1 MPADIEWDHEVDVL
15 CVGAEGSVLAAGAVA
30 ANAGLAVYV
39 GILAGR
45 AADGELAASLG
56 YQGTDKQTTDY
67 LTGFDFAF
75 DKIGHEPPRW
85 PVRTVEEMTPPKPQ
99 PRPPVVVQPFFG
111 AQLEPWARQC
121 ASAPSGVVYNHVG
134 KRQMAEMRSSRT
146 GETVEAAVVGS
157 IALRPDRPA
166 LPLIAWLR
174 EVAAAAGLDPRPGVR
189 LVELVFDEEGLAG
202 AALDTIEGPVTV
214 RARQNLIIGIGDPLA
229 AQMRPLVTG
238 SEPVT
243 AHICLVSKVASRF
256 GQLEMIL
263 TNEPPNCLSFLPAP
277 NSQIEHYASGF

>member
-30 ANAGLAVYV
+30 ANAGLDVYV
-39 GILAGR
+39 GISAGR
-45 AADGELAASLG
+45 AADSELAAYLG
-56 YQGTDKQTTDY
+56 YQGSDKQTTDY

-75 DKIGHEPPRW
+75 DEIDHEPPRW
-85 PVRTVEEMTPPKPQ
+85 PVRTVQEMTPPKLQ
-99 PRPPVVVQPFFG
+99 PHAPAEVQPFFG
-111 AQLEPWARQC
+111 AQLEPWAQQC
-121 ASAPSGVVYNHVG
+121 ASAPNGVVYNQVG
-134 KRQMAEMRSSRT
+134 KRQMAEMRSSRP

-157 IALRPDRPA
+157 IALKPDRPA
-166 LPLIAWLR
+166 LPLITWLR
-174 EVAAAAGLDPRPGVR
+174 EVATVAGLDPRPGVR
-189 LVELVFDEEGLAG
+189 LVELVFDEKGLAG
-202 AALDTIEGPVTV
+202 AALDTIEGPLRV

-229 AQMRPLVTG
+229 GHMRPLVTG

-256 GQLEMIL
+256 GELEIIL

>member
-30 ANAGLAVYV
+30 ANAGLDVYV
-39 GILAGR
+39 GISAGR

-56 YQGTDKQTTDY
+56 YVGSDKQTTDY

-75 DKIGHEPPRW
+75 DGIDHESPRW
-85 PVRTVEEMTPPKPQ
+85 PVRTVQEMTPPKLQ
-99 PRPPVVVQPFFG
+99 AHPPDVVQPFFG
-111 AQLEPWARQC
+111 AQLEPWAQQC
-121 ASAPSGVVYNHVG
+121 ASAPSGVVYNQVG

-166 LPLIAWLR
+166 LPLITWLR
-174 EVAAAAGLDPRPGVR
+174 EVATVAGLDPRPGVR
-189 LVELVFDEEGLAG
+189 LVELIFDEEGLAG
-202 AALDTIEGPVTV
+202 ATLDTIEGPLTV

-229 AQMRPLVTG
+229 GQMRPIVTG

-263 TNEPPNCLSFLPAP
+263 TNEPSNCLSFLPAP